1 MQNCGY
7 NCTYQMTPEA
17 NYNATKRGAVADT
30 DIGVGLTVAAYSVA
44 GSFCKAV
51 SSLPL
56 SEQKNIINSVRNQIN
71 KGRLKQG
78 QTPLV
83 KTFSK
88 TIKSNMKNP
97 KKLLKT
103 FAKFAKWPL
112 IVCTGLGLVIDL
124 MKNIGRKS

>member
-1 MQNCGY
+1 M
-7 NCTYQMTPEA
+7 
-17 NYNATKRGAVADT
+17 
-30 DIGVGLTVAAYSVA
+30 TVAAYSVA
-44 GSFCKAV
+44 GGFCKAV

-56 SEQKNIINSVRNQIN
+56 SEQKLSLIHISEPT
-71 KGRLKQG
+71 RLKQG

-103 FAKFAKWPL
+103 FAKFAKGPL

-124 MKNIGRKS
+124 MKNIGRES